1 MVQLWNF
8 GAVLGELFW
17 MLRIRKWGHGWEIVR
32 MKVPFTSMVDENDGS
47 NTNLTFVAVTT
58 ST

>member
-32 MKVPFTSMVDENDGS
+32 KKVPFLSMVDK
-47 NTNLTFVAVTT
+47 TVMNLIGKNGMN
-58 ST
+58 

>member
-1 MVQLWNF
+1 MFPRWQFWNF

-32 MKVPFTSMVDENDGS
+32 TKVPFASMVDETVMNPIRKNGVS
-47 NTNLTFVAVTT
+47 
-58 ST
+58 

>member
-32 MKVPFTSMVDENDGS
+32 TKVPFASMVDETVMSPIGENGV
-47 NTNLTFVAVTT
+47 N
-58 ST
+58 